1 MAQKLKPTEV
11 SLEQAIV
18 GLYRANPTAFGKRGI
33 NTLLAGSTLS
43 MPETDT
49 LKAITPKDI
58 GTTLRSQ
65 TKDWRRYADAIAA
78 ASNAAAPRDPVAAHC
93 FDDLYHEIFNEVEQA
108 DVLAAL
114 SGWLQS
120 TFPAQS

>member
-1 MAQKLKPTEV
+1 MVLVTKFAH
-11 SLEQAIV
+11 
-18 GLYRANPTAFGKRGI
+18 AFGKRGI

-78 ASNAAAPRDPVAAHC
+78 ASNAAAPRDPVA
-93 FDDLYHEIFNEVEQA
+93 N
-108 DVLAAL
+108 AARPRPNPP
-114 SGWLQS
+114 SPTPTRPSMRAKGAMWS
-120 TFPAQS
+120 S